1 MAKNQTQPEEMD
13 TLCLLRIGYGTRIV
27 LTLDAAT
34 RILNILGKE
43 NIQKADNYYRDSKSV
58 ETLMPWGTDEITIGL
73 ISPAEVLL
81 RQAAY
86 QAEEERKAAK

>member
-1 MAKNQTQPEEMD
+1 MAKNQPQPEELD
-13 TLCLLRIGYGTRIV
+13 SLCMLKFGYHFRMV
-27 LTLDAAT
+27 LTVDAAV

-43 NIQKADNYYRDSKSV
+43 NIQKANAIYREDKSV
-58 ETLMPWGTDEITIGL
+58 ETLMPWGTEEITIGL

-86 QAEEERKAAK
+86 QADEERKAKS

>member
-1 MAKNQTQPEEMD
+1 MAKNQPQPEEMD
-13 TLCLLRIGYGTRIV
+13 TLCILKIGYHTRMV
-27 LTLDAAT
+27 MTVDAAT

-43 NIQKADNYYRDSKSV
+43 NIQKADAIYRDSKSV
-58 ETLMPWGTDEITIGL
+58 ETLMPWGTEEITIGL

-86 QAEEERKAAK
+86 QAEEERKSK